1 MTAGMIVFW
10 VVIGLLVVFACWL
23 MIQAKHPIDAPEE
36 NNEAPYKLE
45 SPSASDLVAVSEQPK
60 KRGRPLGSKN
70 KPRKYNKRSPYWTSG
85 KLKVKM
91 AKDRKARRQ
100 QNQKLK

>member
-1 MTAGMIVFW
+1 MIEVIGFVAFW
-10 VVIGLLVVFACWL
+10 VVVGLFGAALFLWAL
-23 MIQAKHPIDAPEE
+23 NRDYKKARARQEQPPEE

-70 KPRKYNKRSPYWTSG
+70 KPRKYNKRSPYWT
-85 KLKVKM
+85 KTKK
-91 AKDRKARRQ
+91 AKTK
-100 QNQKLK
+100 KSK